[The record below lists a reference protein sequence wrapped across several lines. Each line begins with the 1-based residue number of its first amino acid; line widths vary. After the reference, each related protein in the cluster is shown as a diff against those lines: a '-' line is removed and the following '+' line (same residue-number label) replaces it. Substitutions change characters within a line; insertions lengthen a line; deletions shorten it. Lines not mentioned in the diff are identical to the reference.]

1 MKETHSVSL
10 VLSGGGARGLA
21 HIGAIHELEDR
32 GYQIRSVAGCSI
44 GALVGGLYAVGMLD
58 AYERWIV
65 GLDKLDILKMIDFT
79 LIDKGFIKG
88 ERIFEQMRKL
98 NLIPKVNI
106 EDLSIPFAA
115 VAVDIMHNRET
126 VFRSGNLE
134 KAIRASIAIPLV
146 FTPLYWNEEI
156 LVDGGVL
163 NPLPLEHAIRTPG
176 DLLVAI
182 DLNAPIP
189 YSPPVSIEKSGTIHR
204 LVSKIEDR
212 AEEFGIS
219 ARRLKNLMKK
229 WDEFFGQGNKE
240 RKIGTFELVMR
251 SVQLMQNKLTSYAL
265 EKNPPDVLIPIS
277 KDSATVFEFYRAEEL
292 IQYGRDACAAA
303 LNRKQAT
310 QA

>member
-1 MKETHSVSL
+1 MQESRSVSL

-21 HIGAIHELEDR
+21 HIGVIHELEDR
-32 GYQIRSVAGCSI
+32 GYQIRSITGCSI
-44 GALVGGLYAVGMLD
+44 GALIGGLYAVGMLD
-58 AYERWIV
+58 AYERWV
-65 GLDKLDILKMIDFT
+65 VELDKLDILKMIDFT

-88 ERIFEQMRKL
+88 ERVFEQMRKL
-98 NLIPKVNI
+98 NLIPEVNI

-115 VAVDIMHNRET
+115 VAVDILHNRET

-146 FTPLYWNEEI
+146 FTPLYWNDEI

-163 NPLPLEHAIRTPG
+163 NPLPLEHAFRTPG

-189 YSPPVSIEKSGTIHR
+189 YIPPVSIEKSGTIHR
-204 LVSKIEDR
+204 FVSKIEDR

-219 ARRLKNLMKK
+219 ARRLKNLVKK
-229 WDEFFGQGNKE
+229 WDEFFGLEKKE

-277 KDSATVFEFYRAEEL
+277 KDCATVFEFYRAEEL
-292 IQYGRDACAAA
+292 IQYGREACVAA
-303 LNRKQAT
+303 LEHKQYA
-310 QA
+310 QE

>member
-44 GALVGGLYAVGMLD
+44 GALVGSLYAVGMLD

-219 ARRLKNLMKK
+219 ARRLKNLVKK
-229 WDEFFGQGNKE
+229 WDEFFGQEE
-240 RKIGTFELVMR
+240 RT
-251 SVQLMQNKLTSYAL
+251 
-265 EKNPPDVLIPIS
+265 KNRYL
-277 KDSATVFEFYRAEEL
+277 
-292 IQYGRDACAAA
+292 
-303 LNRKQAT
+303 
-310 QA
+310 

>member
-1 MKETHSVSL
+1 MEETHSVSL